1 MRRKREGHNEAW
13 YISGAGS
20 SIKTQKF
27 SKYINSSKKQ
37 NKTNQM
43 VVDQNCIFLKTS
55 RRRGEDRGPPAG
67 SVHIQCLE
75 NALLNEIVSI

>member
-27 SKYINSSKKQ
+27 SKYINSSKKPKQ
-37 NKTNQM
+37 NKPNGSRPKLYFFKKQ
-43 VVDQNCIFLKTS
+43 VGGEGRIEGPLLGQFIFS
-55 RRRGEDRGPPAG
+55 AWRMPY
-67 SVHIQCLE
+67 
-75 NALLNEIVSI
+75 